1 MYCIGRKKHPVKS
14 ANMDREGGGGGGADL
29 DKGFHR
35 VTAGELLNKVQIA

>member
-1 MYCIGRKKHPVKS
+1 MVDFVAVFGNFIFLKKENPILDTD
-14 ANMDREGGGGGGADL
+14 M